1 MQNVA
6 MILKIQRRQAY
17 AVIIGYRQAHQAVM
31 VMQSDLGPL
40 HNGDTVLVN
49 LNTLE
54 LTLIKTYNTESEA
67 A

>member
-17 AVIIGYRQAHQAVM
+17 AVIIGYKQAHQAIM
-31 VMQSDLGPL
+31 VMYSDLGPL
-40 HNGDTVLVN
+40 KQGDTVLVN
-49 LNTLE
+49 MNTLE
-54 LTLIKTYNTESEA
+54 LTLIERYNTESEA